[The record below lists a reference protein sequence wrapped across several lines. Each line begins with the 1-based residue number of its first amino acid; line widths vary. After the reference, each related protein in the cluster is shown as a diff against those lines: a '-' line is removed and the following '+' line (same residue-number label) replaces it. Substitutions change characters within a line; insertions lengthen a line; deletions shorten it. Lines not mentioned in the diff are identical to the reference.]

1 MYSDL
6 FYNLLWANSF
16 VTGHIGVGSTRF
28 NRKRKTYY
36 MTDQTRR
43 KTLRICITS
52 IIFAIHA
59 TAKATYMY
67 YFEGGYTNTNFLIG
81 YAFTFI
87 EVLMS
92 GGLILMNVIQD
103 DLIFGMNHFLKYFR
117 KFQGKNNFKFV
128 LMKDLIAHRQNS
140 DISKWIPVWNPNKEK
155 FSYFL
160 DFQLVCQIV
169 ILGGAPLT
177 TTLFYI
183 HAPATPI
190 FMHGRLAELGFIY
203 INEQRVNGTW
213 LELGVDWTLY
223 LGDMWLVTL
232 GAQIAFYSL
241 LFSITSGSVY
251 LFSAWML
258 MFEMRG
264 PDKYGKKNNT
274 YRSIPAL
281 RKVENLIREFVCMQI
296 VHNEMM
302 KIVGL
307 VIFGLHAAFSQLC
320 LYCNFVVIENWNI
333 LPRTTKMAL
342 GSWSLLVQIIWA
354 SVLELCGQF
363 CADSK
368 KTLSSWKLLENVT
381 PREKKLMSKFR
392 KTCRP
397 FKFGQEGMFT
407 IKRLT
412 VLKFLRGI
420 VKETF
425 RAVLALG

>member
-140 DISKWIPVWNPNKEK
+140 DI
-155 FSYFL
+155 
-160 DFQLVCQIV
+160 C
-169 ILGGAPLT
+169 
-177 TTLFYI
+177 
-183 HAPATPI
+183 
-190 FMHGRLAELGFIY
+190 IY
-203 INEQRVNGTW
+203 
-213 LELGVDWTLY
+213 
-223 LGDMWLVTL
+223 
-232 GAQIAFYSL
+232 
-241 LFSITSGSVY
+241 
-251 LFSAWML
+251 FSASGINFEIYQCVEQVVS
-258 MFEMRG
+258 MFS
-264 PDKYGKKNNT
+264 KY
-274 YRSIPAL
+274 RL
-281 RKVENLIREFVCMQI
+281 QM
-296 VHNEMM
+296 
-302 KIVGL
+302 
-307 VIFGLHAAFSQLC
+307 
-320 LYCNFVVIENWNI
+320 
-333 LPRTTKMAL
+333 
-342 GSWSLLVQIIWA
+342 
-354 SVLELCGQF
+354 
-363 CADSK
+363 
-368 KTLSSWKLLENVT
+368 
-381 PREKKLMSKFR
+381 
-392 KTCRP
+392 
-397 FKFGQEGMFT
+397 
-407 IKRLT
+407 LT
-412 VLKFLRGI
+412 VF
-420 VKETF
+420 
-425 RAVLALG
+425 

>member
-1 MYSDL
+1 
-6 FYNLLWANSF
+6 
-16 VTGHIGVGSTRF
+16 
-28 NRKRKTYY
+28 
-36 MTDQTRR
+36 
-43 KTLRICITS
+43 
-52 IIFAIHA
+52 
-59 TAKATYMY
+59 
-67 YFEGGYTNTNFLIG
+67 
-81 YAFTFI
+81 
-87 EVLMS
+87 
-92 GGLILMNVIQD
+92 
-103 DLIFGMNHFLKYFR
+103 
-117 KFQGKNNFKFV
+117 
-128 LMKDLIAHRQNS
+128 
-140 DISKWIPVWNPNKEK
+140 
-155 FSYFL
+155 
-160 DFQLVCQIV
+160 
-169 ILGGAPLT
+169 
-177 TTLFYI
+177 
-183 HAPATPI
+183 
-190 FMHGRLAELGFIY
+190 
-203 INEQRVNGTW
+203 
-213 LELGVDWTLY
+213 
-223 LGDMWLVTL
+223 
-232 GAQIAFYSL
+232 
-241 LFSITSGSVY
+241 
-251 LFSAWML
+251 ML